1 MSPGATA
8 AAAVPRDTLLDRSEA
23 LSAAAYWELLVNLTR
38 REIKGRYSQSFFG
51 FGWAI
56 AQPLAT
62 MLVFTFVFGR
72 LGKMDAGG
80 APYPLF
86 AYAALVPWFFFSNS
100 VSTGMMSLI
109 TYRNIVTKTYFPREI
124 IPLAQVAS
132 RLLDFGAAAAIFVL
146 MLLQYRVAPGLWS
159 LMGVPLFLMLFG
171 FTCAVTLL
179 TSSLNVFYRDVSPV
193 VTIALQLW
201 LYLTPVAYALSAV
214 PERYR
219 LFFSLNPLTAIIEG
233 TRSAFVFNRPP
244 DWSLMGVAAIE
255 IVVLLAGSFA
265 IFKSLDRYFAD
276 VI

>member
-1 MSPGATA
+1 MS
-8 AAAVPRDTLLDRSEA
+8 RSPWRIV
-23 LSAAAYWELLVNLTR
+23 SA
-38 REIKGRYSQSFFG
+38 I
-51 FGWAI
+51 
-56 AQPLAT
+56 
-62 MLVFTFVFGR
+62 
-72 LGKMDAGG
+72 
-80 APYPLF
+80 
-86 AYAALVPWFFFSNS
+86 
-100 VSTGMMSLI
+100 
-109 TYRNIVTKTYFPREI
+109 
-124 IPLAQVAS
+124 
-132 RLLDFGAAAAIFVL
+132 
-146 MLLQYRVAPGLWS
+146 
-159 LMGVPLFLMLFG
+159 
-171 FTCAVTLL
+171 
-179 TSSLNVFYRDVSPV
+179 VSPV